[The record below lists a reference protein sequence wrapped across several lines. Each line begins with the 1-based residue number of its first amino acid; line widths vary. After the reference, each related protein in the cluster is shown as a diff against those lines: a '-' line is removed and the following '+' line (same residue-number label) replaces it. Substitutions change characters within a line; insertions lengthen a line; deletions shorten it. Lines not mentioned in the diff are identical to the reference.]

1 MFLVI
6 SIIIFFVMLG
16 VLVLAH
22 EFGHFIVAKRS
33 DVGVEEFGIGFP
45 PRLVGIKKGETMYSI
60 NLVPLGGFVRLV
72 GEEDPSVPRSFASKS
87 VGTRAAI
94 LATGPLMNLLLP
106 IILCSLIFMF
116 PHDVLMEQIQVEKVA
131 AGSPAAQAGIV
142 PGDIVLQFN
151 GREILNRD
159 ELSYYTRLALGSE
172 TSLLL
177 QKANGTEEKVTLV
190 PRWKPPEGEG
200 ALGITVTATEGSQ
213 QIVRQSYPLWAATM
227 LGAQRCWE
235 ILVLF
240 RNGIRLWI
248 IGAAAPQLAGPVGIA
263 QMTTEVTR
271 AGPVAVIVFTALIS
285 LNLGI
290 INLLPLPALDGGRI
304 VLLLVEF
311 LRHGKRVSPHVEHL
325 VNTIGFAA
333 LILLLCVITYFDV
346 ARIIAGESLL
356 KW

>member
-1 MFLVI
+1 MSIVI
-6 SIIIFFVMLG
+6 AIIIFIVMLG
-16 VLVLAH
+16 VLVLTH

-45 PRLVGIKKGETMYSI
+45 PRLIGIKKGETLYSI

-72 GEEDPSVPRSFASKS
+72 GEEDPTEPRSFASKS

-106 IILCSLIFMF
+106 IVLCSLIFMF
-116 PHDVLMEQIQVEKVA
+116 PHDVLQEQIQVEEIA

-142 PGDIVLQFN
+142 PGDVILQLN
-151 GREILNRD
+151 GRQVANRA

-172 TSLLL
+172 TSLLV
-177 QKANGTEEKVTLV
+177 QKTNGTEEEITLV

-200 ALGITVTATEGSQ
+200 ALGITVIATEGSQ

-227 LGAQRCWE
+227 LGAQRCGE
-235 ILVLF
+235 ILELF

-248 IGAAAPQLAGPVGIA
+248 IGEVTPQLAGPVGIA
-263 QMTTEVTR
+263 QMTTEVVQ
-271 AGPVAVIVFTALIS
+271 AGPVAVIVFIALIS
-285 LNLGI
+285 LNLGL
-290 INLLPLPALDGGRI
+290 INLLPFPALDGGRI
-304 VLLLVEF
+304 VLLLVE
-311 LRHGKRVSPHVEHL
+311 LIRRGKRVSPHVEHL
-325 VNTIGFAA
+325 VNTIGFAV
-333 LILLLCVITYFDV
+333 LILLLCVITYFDI

>member
-1 MFLVI
+1 MSLAI
-6 SIIIFFVMLG
+6 AIIIFFVMLG

-22 EFGHFIVAKRS
+22 EFGHFIVAKRT

-45 PRLVGIKKGETMYSI
+45 PRLIGIKKGETTYSI
-60 NLVPLGGFVRLV
+60 NLVPLGGFVKLL
-72 GEEDPSVPRSFASKS
+72 GEEDPTEPRSFASKS

-116 PHDVLMEQIQVEKVA
+116 PRDVLLEQIQVKEVA
-131 AGSPAAQAGIV
+131 AGSPAAQAGIG
-142 PGDIVLQFN
+142 PGDIILQFN
-151 GREILNRD
+151 GREVLNRN

-172 TSLLL
+172 ASLVV
-177 QKANGTEEKVTLV
+177 QKTDGTEEKVTLM

-213 QIVRQSYPLWAATM
+213 QLVRQSYPLWAATM
-227 LGAQRCWE
+227 LGAQHCWE
-235 ILVLF
+235 ILMLF
-240 RNGIRLWI
+240 RNGIRLWLM
-248 IGAAAPQLAGPVGIA
+248 GAATPQLAGPVGIA
-263 QMTTEVTR
+263 QMTTEVTK
-271 AGPVAVIVFTALIS
+271 AGPVALIVFTALIS

-304 VLLLVEF
+304 VLLLVEL
-311 LRHGKRVSPHVEHL
+311 LRRGKRVSPQIEHL
-325 VNTIGFAA
+325 INTIGFAA
-333 LILLLCVITYFDV
+333 LILLLCVITYFDI